1 MADGKRP
8 KDSTLR
14 RNVQSSQNRTSGER
28 DIGTALRAVYES
40 AVQEDIPAE
49 MLDLLD
55 KLR

>member
-14 RNVQSSQNRTSGER
+14 RNVQSSQNRTSGEH